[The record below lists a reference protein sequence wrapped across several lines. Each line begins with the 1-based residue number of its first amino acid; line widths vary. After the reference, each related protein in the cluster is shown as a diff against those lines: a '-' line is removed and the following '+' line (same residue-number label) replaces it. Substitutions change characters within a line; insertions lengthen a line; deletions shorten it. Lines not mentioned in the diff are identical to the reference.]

1 MNEASLVKALARVGY
16 PSSDGNVPLASELR
30 PEQRALVEQMT
41 RELWQSPP
49 DFAIPFATWNRRR
62 WLGLDPPGALEEEWQ
77 GAPAWREFV
86 QFGFAGDRMLAA
98 HLEAFP
104 LARRLRLFVELCC
117 RPYRLAAGMGLS
129 WTDLTV
135 TGADASL
142 ASTAAELADFLLE
155 VERSDALGNGNGI
168 ADGAATPLF
177 LILSSSPHVAF
188 EPRWQELLPVRDLW
202 LRGKRDLLTTCVT
215 RLRDEDR
222 GRVLARKLGGFLDSW
237 VKDIVRHLLKTCRD
251 PLLVD
256 RAVALGVIKAR
267 KGATQASLV
276 CRRVAGPPDARQLVA
291 LQQALQRA
299 VPAAEVE
306 VFALDGP
313 DGTHRYDAVLHAG
326 DDGLIFVTGTTDVIA
341 SMAQGGVD
349 EIDDAALEKAIDAA
363 FDARPKK
370 PARTTAGRAAAKAP
384 AKPAAKKA
392 AAKAPAKPKRI
403 P

>member
-1 MNEASLVKALARVGY
+1 M
-16 PSSDGNVPLASELR
+16 
-30 PEQRALVEQMT
+30 
-41 RELWQSPP
+41 
-49 DFAIPFATWNRRR
+49 
-62 WLGLDPPGALEEEWQ
+62 
-77 GAPAWREFV
+77 
-86 QFGFAGDRMLAA
+86 QFGFAADRKLSA
-98 HLEAFP
+98 HLDQFD
-104 LARRLRLFVELCC
+104 LTRRLRLFVELCC
-117 RPYRLAAGMGLS
+117 RPYRLAAGSGLVWS
-129 WTDLTV
+129 DLTV

-142 ASTAAELADFLLE
+142 ARTAATLADFLLE
-155 VERSDALGNGNGI
+155 VERSDALGNGNGV

-177 LILSSSPHVAF
+177 LILSSSPHVSF

-202 LRGKRDLLTTCVT
+202 LRGKRELLTTCVT

-237 VKDIVRHLLKTCRD
+237 AKDIVRHLLETCRD

-267 KGATQASLV
+267 KGATQAALV

-291 LQQALQRA
+291 LQKALQRA

-392 AAKAPAKPKRI
+392 AAKKAAAKPKRR
-403 P
+403 